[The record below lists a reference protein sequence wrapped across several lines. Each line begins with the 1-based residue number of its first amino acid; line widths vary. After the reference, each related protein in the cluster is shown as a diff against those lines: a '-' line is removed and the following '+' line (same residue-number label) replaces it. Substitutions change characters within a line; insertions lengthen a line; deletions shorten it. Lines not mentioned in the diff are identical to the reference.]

1 MIDANSEG
9 KIGIKHSVESLF
21 YPSLPLDFC
30 PAPLLDIVYLALAH
44 LLCATSAKLSPEN
57 WIKSSL
63 GKLNQE
69 LA

>member
-30 PAPLLDIVYLALAH
+30 PALFETAYPVPAH
-44 LLCATSAKLSPEN
+44 LLYASPAKP
-57 WIKSSL
+57 
-63 GKLNQE
+63 
-69 LA
+69 A